1 VRAWHVTA
9 HGEPAD
15 VLRLVDLPDPVA
27 GDGQVLVRVRAVAVN
42 FPDVLLARG
51 EYQVRPPLPFVP
63 GIELCGEVLAV
74 GAGVTHVDV
83 GQRVVGSHIGV
94 LAELAVLDA
103 HEVFP
108 APGALDDAQ
117 AAAFTIAYQTGW
129 FGLHRRAALQPGET
143 LLVHAAA
150 GGVGTAAVQLG
161 AAAGARVIGVVGNA
175 AKADAARR
183 AGAHVVVDRS
193 VQDVADAV
201 RAETGGAGA
210 DVVYDPVGGDAFVAS
225 TKSVAF
231 EGRIVVVGFAGGTI
245 QDIRAAHLLVK
256 NYTVHGLHWGLY
268 ARVRPDLVTAAHAE
282 LTRLADTGAVVPQV
296 SDVVP
301 FTDAAAAVAR
311 LAAGSTTGRLVVR
324 VQD

>member
-1 VRAWHVTA
+1 MRAWHVTA

-15 VLRLVDLPDPVA
+15 VLRLVDLPDPAA

-51 EYQVRPPLPFVP
+51 QYQVRPPLPFVP
-63 GIELCGEVLAV
+63 GIELCGEVVAV
-74 GAGVTHVDV
+74 GAGVTHVEV

-108 APGALDDAQ
+108 APDALDDAR

-143 LLVHAAA
+143 LLVHAAV

-161 AAAGARVIGVVGNA
+161 AAAKA
-175 AKADAARR
+175 AAARA
-183 AGAHVVVDRS
+183 AGAHVVIDRS
-193 VQDVADAV
+193 EQDVAEAV

-210 DVVYDPVGGDAFVAS
+210 DVVYDPVGGDAFAAS
-225 TKSVAF
+225 TRCVAF
-231 EGRIVVVGFAGGTI
+231 EGRIVVVGFTGGII

-268 ARVRPDLVTAAHAE
+268 ARTRPDLVTAAHAE
-282 LTRLADTGAVVPQV
+282 LTRLADTGAVAPQV

-301 FTDAAAAVAR
+301 FTAAADAVAR
-311 LAAGSTTGRLVVR
+311 VGGGGTTGRIVVR